1 MQPQNLSM
9 AEVKPYSAEGS
20 KKQQVAEMFDNISK
34 RYDFLNHLLSLG
46 IDKGW
51 RNKVVRMVKADNPTH
66 VLDVATGTGDLA
78 IALSKGMPGVAIKGA
93 DISAGML
100 EIGKE
105 KVKKGGYTNVEL
117 ILGDGENLPF
127 DANTFDAVTVAFG
140 VRNFENL
147 EKGLQDLYRVIKP
160 GGQLVV
166 LEFSQPEKAPF
177 KQLYNFYFKNILPG
191 IGKMVSKDARAY
203 TYLPESVQAFPYGD
217 AFLKKLAASGFT
229 SNTSRT
235 VTFGI
240 ASIYQGRK

>member
-1 MQPQNLSM
+1 MS
-9 AEVKPYSAEGS
+9 EVKPYSAEGS
-20 KKQQVAEMFDNISK
+20 KKEQVAEMFDNISK

-51 RNKVVRMVKADNPTH
+51 RRKVVKQVMSKNPQN
-66 VLDVATGTGDLA
+66 VLDVATGTADLA
-78 IALSKGMPGVAIKGA
+78 IALGKAMKADVKGL

-100 EIGKE
+100 EVGRE
-105 KVKKGGYTNVEL
+105 KVAKRKLKNVEL
-117 ILGDGENLPF
+117 VLGDGENLPF
-127 DANTFDAVTVAFG
+127 ANNTFDAVTVAFG

-147 EKGLQDLYRVIKP
+147 EKGLKDIYRVIKP

-177 KQLYNFYFKNILPG
+177 KQFYNFYFKNILPT
-191 IGKMVSKDARAY
+191 IGKLVSKDSRAY

-217 AFLKKLAASGFT
+217 AFLNKLDECGYKNNS
-229 SNTSRT
+229 SKP

-240 ASIYQGRK
+240 ASIYIGKK